1 MDLSGIATS
10 LAASSVSQSVDVGVL
25 KAVQNLDAVTSAMMF
40 ASIGLGTG
48 VDAFA

>member
-1 MDLSGIATS
+1 MDLSSIATG
-10 LAASSVSQSVDVGVL
+10 LAAASVSQSVDVGVL
-25 KAVQNLDAVTSAMMF
+25 KAVQNLDAATSAELF